1 MIMKKSIK
9 IFIDSLDV
17 LEELTDEQAGQLFKA
32 IRAYE
37 IDNKEILTGIL
48 KAVFTPFKNN
58 LDRAEVAYRAVCER
72 NRVNGAKGGRPNP
85 NKPSGLKSNPNNPKK
100 DKDKDK
106 DINTIVEIVSFLN
119 NVTSSKFRDSSDKTR
134 SLIKS
139 RLNENYTIIDFK
151 RVIET
156 KHSQWN
162 GTEQEK
168 YLRPETL
175 FGNKF
180 EGYLNESRKINSVQ
194 ELDTNGAGGQ
204 VW

>member
-1 MIMKKSIK
+1 MKKSIK

-32 IRAYE
+32 IKAYE
-37 IDNKEILTGIL
+37 VDNKEILTGLL

-58 LDRAEVAYRAVCER
+58 IDRANIAYNAVCER
-72 NRVNGAKGGRPNP
+72 NRANGAKGGRPNP

-100 DKDKDK
+100 DKDKD
-106 DINTIVEIVSFLN
+106 INTIVEIVSFLN
-119 NVTSSKFRDSSDKTR
+119 NVTSSNFRASSDKTK

-139 RLNENYTIIDFK
+139 RLRENYTIDDFK
-151 RVIET
+151 KVIEV

-162 GTEQEK
+162 GTEHEK

-180 EGYLNESRKINSVQ
+180 EGYLNESNKANSVQ
-194 ELDTNGAGGQ
+194 DLDTNGAGGQ
-204 VW
+204 IW